1 MDFAFTLPDRQVR
14 YSHGVLTFDNNDNV
28 SELSP
33 PVGRFINLNH
43 KNITKRFLFL
53 NPKISLSFDRW
64 YSIFI
69 SFSIK
74 IQHYLYQTIHIKL
87 WTLTKL

>member
-43 KNITKRFLFL
+43 KKN
-53 NPKISLSFDRW
+53 
-64 YSIFI
+64 
-69 SFSIK
+69 
-74 IQHYLYQTIHIKL
+74 
-87 WTLTKL
+87 

>member
-1 MDFAFTLPDRQVR
+1 MIYISVMYFAFTLPDRQVR

-43 KNITKRFLFL
+43 KKHN
-53 NPKISLSFDRW
+53 
-64 YSIFI
+64 
-69 SFSIK
+69 
-74 IQHYLYQTIHIKL
+74 
-87 WTLTKL
+87 

>member
-1 MDFAFTLPDRQVR
+1 MSFFIYMIYISVMDFAFTLPDRQVR

-43 KNITKRFLFL
+43 KKHN
-53 NPKISLSFDRW
+53 
-64 YSIFI
+64 
-69 SFSIK
+69 
-74 IQHYLYQTIHIKL
+74 
-87 WTLTKL
+87 